1 MSYSTPSLAIGLRGA
16 GRHPAAWRDPEAR
29 PDALFSASYWR
40 DAIVTAERAGADLVT
55 LDDGFEP
62 RPLLPGE
69 SSAGAPPVRTDLVNG
84 RLDTVLIA
92 ARIAPLTTRIGLLPT
107 VTVTHTE
114 PFHTSKAIAT
124 LDYVSG
130 GRAGVVLAVD
140 DRPEN
145 VSLFGRRN
153 LEVASDRAALHREA
167 AEYAEVIGRLW
178 DSWEDDAE
186 IRDVATGRFIDRDRL
201 HYIDFEG
208 EFFSVRGPS
217 ITPRPPQGQPLI
229 ATTVSA
235 GDPASLE
242 LLSGSA
248 DIGFFTS
255 PDDRATLD
263 KVLAASGSNRR
274 EDLRLYDDLVVYLDD
289 TQASAAGRRARYDDW
304 LGTHFDDGTQEF
316 AGTAAGLAD
325 LIEERAGAADS
336 AEGVRLHPA
345 AIGHDLRRIADDL
358 APELRRRGLLVD
370 SEAKTSGA
378 HTLRETLGLRHPVNR
393 YSRATVSGG
402 VR

>member
-1 MSYSTPSLAIGLRGA
+1 MSDSTLSLAIGLRGA

-55 LDDGFEP
+55 LDDGFEA

-92 ARIAPLTTRIGLLPT
+92 ARIAPLTSRIGLLPT

-145 VSLFGRRN
+145 VSLFGRRDV
-153 LEVASDRAALHREA
+153 EVALDRAALHREA

-217 ITPRPPQGQPLI
+217 ITPRPPQGQPII

-248 DIGFFTS
+248 DIGFFAS

-263 KVLAASGSNRR
+263 EVLAASDSDRR
-274 EDLRLYDDLVVYLDD
+274 EDLRLYDDFVVYLDD
-289 TQASAAGRRARYDDW
+289 TQASAAGRRAQYDDW
-304 LGTHFDDGTQEF
+304 LGTCLLYTSPSPRDRQKS
-316 AGTAAGLAD
+316 
-325 LIEERAGAADS
+325 RMPSS
-336 AEGVRLHPA
+336 A
-345 AIGHDLRRIADDL
+345 
-358 APELRRRGLLVD
+358 
-370 SEAKTSGA
+370 
-378 HTLRETLGLRHPVNR
+378 
-393 YSRATVSGG
+393 
-402 VR
+402 